1 MYRTRSHLL
10 QVATPNYIF
19 AQFIFRL
26 KWANNCK
33 GWQRD
38 KENAVNDCIMKSQI
52 TNTILTTLNY
62 IEEIFCNTGTKQIKA
77 TLLTLGPLSLGV
89 INTFTIQKRRK
100 YIACMYSKD
109 DRGIS
114 QICAPLWGQ
123 VTLHASAMGVQQH
136 QHRVVMWINSKHQTQ
151 LSTTSHVL
159 FAMKRYLHT
168 FAQQQIVMW
177 ARRLCVIKTSFV
189 NSFEIFMIFLLYQ
202 QYHLNTFSTSLSLS
216 LYFLHFPIRSMQN
229 EYIRRHIMNLH
240 NHSKFKI
247 NLLAFHYNYLS
258 TCRCYHRK
266 HACEN
271 INQLISDEMLSHL
284 KITRLTVELVDTME
298 DALWLCFHQTSVPK
312 GNGYRN
318 VIERRNYLL
327 CLIV

>member
-1 MYRTRSHLL
+1 MFCTTTTVRQIFREDQFLTSGFTIYLFCQLSYTIISFCDVSHQITSFASCYTELH
-10 QVATPNYIF
+10 F

-216 LYFLHFPIRSMQN
+216 LYF
-229 EYIRRHIMNLH
+229 
-240 NHSKFKI
+240 
-247 NLLAFHYNYLS
+247 
-258 TCRCYHRK
+258 
-266 HACEN
+266 
-271 INQLISDEMLSHL
+271 
-284 KITRLTVELVDTME
+284 
-298 DALWLCFHQTSVPK
+298 
-312 GNGYRN
+312 
-318 VIERRNYLL
+318 
-327 CLIV
+327 

>member
-189 NSFEIFMIFLLYQ
+189 NSFEIFMIFLLYK
-202 QYHLNTFSTSLSLS
+202 QYHLNNFSTSLSLS

-240 NHSKFKI
+240 NHSK
-247 NLLAFHYNYLS
+247 
-258 TCRCYHRK
+258 
-266 HACEN
+266 
-271 INQLISDEMLSHL
+271 LIE
-284 KITRLTVELVDTME
+284 
-298 DALWLCFHQTSVPK
+298 
-312 GNGYRN
+312 
-318 VIERRNYLL
+318 
-327 CLIV
+327 